1 MWEDRRVE
9 RGDDDREREIDMF
22 NMRENMCL
30 YNIRECWGGNN
41 NSTIT
46 NFIINFHLITIILIF

>member
-30 YNIRECWGGNN
+30 YNIRECWGG
-41 NSTIT
+41 IT